1 MDLDRVKK
9 KLREAAFF
17 LGKMQEEERDRL
29 GPKEPFEFYLSAFL
43 AASQSVVDVLKSAI
57 NREPPENRPKYND
70 CYRAWKDRLGANK
83 RFVEC
88 MASERNAEVHRGAGP
103 QVKIEQRVFPNVQ
116 AEQLTGGFVLM
127 GAPHGVSLGT
137 YDVNRYYLTIDGTSQ
152 LALEACTRYLQFQE
166 RLITEFEAAPP

>member
-88 MASERNAEVHRGAGP
+88 MASERNAEVHRGVRP
-103 QVKIEQRVFPNVQ
+103 QVKMEQREFPNVQ
-116 AEQLTGGFVLM
+116 AEQL
-127 GAPHGVSLGT
+127 
-137 YDVNRYYLTIDGTSQ
+137 
-152 LALEACTRYLQFQE
+152 
-166 RLITEFEAAPP
+166 